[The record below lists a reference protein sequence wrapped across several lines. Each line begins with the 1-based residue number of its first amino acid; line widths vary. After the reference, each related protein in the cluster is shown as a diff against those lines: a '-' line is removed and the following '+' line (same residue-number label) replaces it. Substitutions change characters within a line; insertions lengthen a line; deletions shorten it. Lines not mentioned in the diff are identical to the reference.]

1 MPIYEYACKKC
12 DGEFEVSQRITDE
25 PLKRHLCPHCGKR
38 TVVTKLISR
47 SSFHLKGSG
56 WYMTDYGKN
65 GSKSSDSDDAKS
77 GNPRASPRASLKAA
91 SPRASLK
98 AASPRARPKAASP
111 KARPKV
117 PAHLRK
123 VRVRLNRRVLPPH
136 NTRPPASRPSYT
148 SRIAMLGSL
157 LMVA

>member
-25 PLKRHLCPHCGKR
+25 PLKRYLCPHCGKR

-77 GNPRASPRASLKAA
+77 GESKSESKSSESKSSESKSSESKSETKSSSSSSKSESSSQSASSSAS
-91 SPRASLK
+91 
-98 AASPRARPKAASP
+98 
-111 KARPKV
+111 
-117 PAHLRK
+117 
-123 VRVRLNRRVLPPH
+123 
-136 NTRPPASRPSYT
+136 
-148 SRIAMLGSL
+148 
-157 LMVA
+157 

>member
-77 GNPRASPRASLKAA
+77 GESKSESKSGESKSESKSGESKSESKSGESKSETKSSSSSSKSESSSQSASSSAS
-91 SPRASLK
+91 
-98 AASPRARPKAASP
+98 
-111 KARPKV
+111 
-117 PAHLRK
+117 
-123 VRVRLNRRVLPPH
+123 
-136 NTRPPASRPSYT
+136 
-148 SRIAMLGSL
+148 
-157 LMVA
+157 

>member
-25 PLKRHLCPHCGKR
+25 PLNRHLCPHCGKR

-77 GNPRASPRASLKAA
+77 GESKSESKSSESKSETKSSESKGETKSSSSSSKSESSSQSTSSSAS
-91 SPRASLK
+91 
-98 AASPRARPKAASP
+98 
-111 KARPKV
+111 
-117 PAHLRK
+117 
-123 VRVRLNRRVLPPH
+123 
-136 NTRPPASRPSYT
+136 
-148 SRIAMLGSL
+148 
-157 LMVA
+157 

>member
-77 GNPRASPRASLKAA
+77 GESKSESKSSESKSETKSSESKSETKSSESKGETKSSSSSSKSESSSQSASSSAS
-91 SPRASLK
+91 
-98 AASPRARPKAASP
+98 
-111 KARPKV
+111 
-117 PAHLRK
+117 
-123 VRVRLNRRVLPPH
+123 
-136 NTRPPASRPSYT
+136 
-148 SRIAMLGSL
+148 
-157 LMVA
+157 

>member
-25 PLKRHLCPHCGKR
+25 PLNRHLCPHCGKR

-77 GNPRASPRASLKAA
+77 GESKSESKSSESKSETKSSESKGETKSSSSSSKSESSSQSASSSAS
-91 SPRASLK
+91 
-98 AASPRARPKAASP
+98 
-111 KARPKV
+111 
-117 PAHLRK
+117 
-123 VRVRLNRRVLPPH
+123 
-136 NTRPPASRPSYT
+136 
-148 SRIAMLGSL
+148 
-157 LMVA
+157 

>member
-25 PLKRHLCPHCGKR
+25 PLKRYLCPHCGKR

-77 GNPRASPRASLKAA
+77 GESKSGESKSESKSSESKSETKSSESKSETKSSSSSSKSESSSQSASSSAS
-91 SPRASLK
+91 
-98 AASPRARPKAASP
+98 
-111 KARPKV
+111 
-117 PAHLRK
+117 
-123 VRVRLNRRVLPPH
+123 
-136 NTRPPASRPSYT
+136 
-148 SRIAMLGSL
+148 
-157 LMVA
+157 

>member
-77 GNPRASPRASLKAA
+77 GESKSGESKSESKSSESKSSESKGETKSSSSSSKSESSSQSTSSSAS
-91 SPRASLK
+91 
-98 AASPRARPKAASP
+98 
-111 KARPKV
+111 
-117 PAHLRK
+117 
-123 VRVRLNRRVLPPH
+123 
-136 NTRPPASRPSYT
+136 
-148 SRIAMLGSL
+148 
-157 LMVA
+157 

>member
-25 PLKRHLCPHCGKR
+25 PLKRYLCPHCGKR

-77 GNPRASPRASLKAA
+77 GESKSETKSSESKSETKSSESKSETKSSESKSETKSSSSSSKSESSSQSASSSAS
-91 SPRASLK
+91 
-98 AASPRARPKAASP
+98 
-111 KARPKV
+111 
-117 PAHLRK
+117 
-123 VRVRLNRRVLPPH
+123 
-136 NTRPPASRPSYT
+136 
-148 SRIAMLGSL
+148 
-157 LMVA
+157 

>member
-77 GNPRASPRASLKAA
+77 GESKSESKSSESKGETKSSESKSETKSSESKSETKSSSSSSKSESSSQSASSSAS
-91 SPRASLK
+91 
-98 AASPRARPKAASP
+98 
-111 KARPKV
+111 
-117 PAHLRK
+117 
-123 VRVRLNRRVLPPH
+123 
-136 NTRPPASRPSYT
+136 
-148 SRIAMLGSL
+148 
-157 LMVA
+157 

>member
-65 GSKSSDSDDAKS
+65 GSKSSDSDEAKS
-77 GNPRASPRASLKAA
+77 SESKSSESKNSESKSSETKSDTKSSSSSSTSESSSQSASSSAS
-91 SPRASLK
+91 
-98 AASPRARPKAASP
+98 
-111 KARPKV
+111 
-117 PAHLRK
+117 
-123 VRVRLNRRVLPPH
+123 
-136 NTRPPASRPSYT
+136 
-148 SRIAMLGSL
+148 
-157 LMVA
+157 

>member
-25 PLKRHLCPHCGKR
+25 PLKRYLCPHCGKR
-38 TVVTKLISR
+38 TTVTKLISR

-77 GNPRASPRASLKAA
+77 SESK
-91 SPRASLK
+91 SSESK
-98 AASPRARPKAASP
+98 SSESKSSET
-111 KARPKV
+111 KSDTKSSSSSS
-117 PAHLRK
+117 
-123 VRVRLNRRVLPPH
+123 
-136 NTRPPASRPSYT
+136 TSESSSQPASS
-148 SRIAMLGSL
+148 SAS
-157 LMVA
+157 

>member
-25 PLKRHLCPHCGKR
+25 PLKRYLCPHCGKR
-38 TVVTKLISR
+38 TAVTKLISR

-77 GNPRASPRASLKAA
+77 SESK
-91 SPRASLK
+91 SSESK
-98 AASPRARPKAASP
+98 SSETKSDT
-111 KARPKV
+111 KSSSSSS
-117 PAHLRK
+117 
-123 VRVRLNRRVLPPH
+123 
-136 NTRPPASRPSYT
+136 TSESSSQPASS
-148 SRIAMLGSL
+148 SAS
-157 LMVA
+157 

>member
-25 PLKRHLCPHCGKR
+25 PLNRHLCPHCGKR

-77 GNPRASPRASLKAA
+77 GESKKSESKSSESKSETKSSESKGETKSSSSSSKSESSSQSTSSSAS
-91 SPRASLK
+91 
-98 AASPRARPKAASP
+98 
-111 KARPKV
+111 
-117 PAHLRK
+117 
-123 VRVRLNRRVLPPH
+123 
-136 NTRPPASRPSYT
+136 
-148 SRIAMLGSL
+148 
-157 LMVA
+157 